1 MSAQEEFARIQQQFV
16 DPTQRE
22 YEIIRPIVL
31 FGETAAERSR
41 QTGVERTVVGD
52 KARRFV
58 LGGMAA
64 LQDQRTQSRD
74 PQEPVYPEAIAG
86 YIVYLKQLYPPIHL
100 REIERILLRKFGYQT
115 NHHTLKRF
123 LAPYDTPIQLEFDLT
138 TFSSYHDAYQARWRV
153 VRMASEG
160 WNKQSIADCLKL
172 SRTHVY
178 RILEAF
184 EQEGFEGL
192 EDHRSRP
199 ANHPGNQLSL
209 PFFKEVLDLQHA
221 YPRVGR
227 WRLHGLLERQRQEA
241 PPSERTVGRAM
252 AINRELHGAPG
263 PWRSAREE
271 KPAPSGW
278 AHLAYRPQYRH
289 HMWYTDIRYLV
300 QLGGSWVYSICILEG
315 YSRKILAGMVS
326 PHQDLT
332 AGLQILYAA
341 LSEYGCPEVLVSDNG
356 SVFTA
361 GHYLAILH
369 DLEIEPRHIE
379 KGTPWQNLIEAQFK
393 VQLRLA
399 DFKFEPAQT
408 LGEVQNQHAEFIE
421 TFNTTPHWAHR
432 QRAAGDRTPLD
443 VLGWQR
449 GRGVESKRLQDL
461 FSRTGFLRTV
471 NRYGFVRVQRFYIYA
486 EDGLSRKRVSI
497 WIYEGEL
504 SIEYRQTLLAR
515 YRCEV
520 GRKPQQ
526 LLYVSDP
533 TFYDTPFASPQLE
546 LIELDDEQWIKFQRR
561 PSRSYTRR
569 MAMLPPQLSLI
580 DVGTSA
586 LVMLALNAI

>member
-1 MSAQEEFARIQQQFV
+1 
-16 DPTQRE
+16 
-22 YEIIRPIVL
+22 
-31 FGETAAERSR
+31 
-41 QTGVERTVVGD
+41 
-52 KARRFV
+52 
-58 LGGMAA
+58 
-64 LQDQRTQSRD
+64 
-74 PQEPVYPEAIAG
+74 
-86 YIVYLKQLYPPIHL
+86 
-100 REIERILLRKFGYQT
+100 LLRKFGYHT

-138 TFSSYHDAYQARWRV
+138 TFSSYDDAYQARWRV

-160 WNKQSIADCLKL
+160 WNKKSIADCLKL

-178 RILEAF
+178 RILDAF
-184 EQEGFEGL
+184 EREGFEGL

-199 ANHPGNQLSL
+199 AHHPGNQLSL
-209 PFFKEVLDLQHA
+209 PFFKEVLDLQQE
-221 YPRVGR
+221 YPRAGR
-227 WRLHGLLERQRQEA
+227 WRLHGLLERQRQEP

-252 AINRELHGAPG
+252 AINRQLHGAPG

-271 KPAPSGW
+271 KPAPSGFPY
-278 AHLAYRPQYRH
+278 LDYRPLHRH
-289 HMWYTDIRYLV
+289 HVWYTDIRYLV
-300 QLGGSWVYSICILEG
+300 QLDGSWVYSICILEG

-332 AGLQILYAA
+332 AVLQILYAA

-369 DLEIEPRHIE
+369 DLEIEPRRIE
-379 KGTPWQNLIEAQFK
+379 KGKPWQNLIEAQFK

-399 DFKFEPAQT
+399 DFKFEQAET
-408 LGEVQNQHAEFIE
+408 LGEVQNDHAEFIE
-421 TFNTTPHWAHR
+421 TFNTTSHWAHR
-432 QRAAGDRTPLD
+432 QRAEGDRTPLD

-449 GRGVESKRLQDL
+449 GRGVESKRLQEL

-471 NRYGFVRVQRFYIYA
+471 NRYGFVSVQRFYIYA

-504 SIEYRQTLLAR
+504 SIEYRQTLLAQ

-526 LLYVSDP
+526 LLHVSDP

-546 LIELDDEQWIKFQRR
+546 LIELDDEQWTKFQRR

-569 MAMLPPQLSLI
+569 MAMLPQQLSLI

-586 LVMLALNAI
+586 LVMLTLNAI

>member
-1 MSAQEEFARIQQQFV
+1 VSAQEEFARIQLQFV

-138 TFSSYHDAYQARWRV
+138 TFSSYDDAYQARWRV

-184 EQEGFEGL
+184 EREGFEGL

-199 ANHPGNQLSL
+199 TNHPGNQLSL
-209 PFFKEVLDLQHA
+209 PFFKEVLDLQQE
-221 YPRVGR
+221 YPRAGR
-227 WRLHGLLERQRQEA
+227 WRLHGLLERQRQEP

-278 AHLAYRPQYRH
+278 AYLAYRPQYRH
-289 HMWYTDIRYLV
+289 HMWYTDIRYVV
-300 QLGGSWVYSICILEG
+300 QLDGSWVYSICVLEG

-332 AGLQILYAA
+332 AVLQILYAA

-361 GHYLAILH
+361 GHYLAILT

-379 KGTPWQNLIEAQFK
+379 KGKPWQNLIEAQFK

-399 DFKFEPAQT
+399 DFKFEQAQT

-421 TFNTTPHWAHR
+421 TFNTTPHWVHR

-471 NRYGFVRVQRFYIYA
+471 NRYGFVSVQRFYIYA

-526 LLYVSDP
+526 LLNVSDP

-569 MAMLPPQLSLI
+569 MAMLPQQLSLI

-586 LVMLALNAI
+586 LVMLTLNAI

>member
-1 MSAQEEFARIQQQFV
+1 VSAQEEFARIQRQFV

-100 REIERILLRKFGYQT
+100 REIERILLRKFGYKT

-138 TFSSYHDAYQARWRV
+138 TFSSYDDAYQARWRV

-178 RILEAF
+178 RILDAF
-184 EQEGFEGL
+184 EREGFEGL

-209 PFFKEVLDLQHA
+209 PFFKEVLDLQHE

-227 WRLHGLLERQRQEA
+227 WRLHGLLERQRQEP

-289 HMWYTDIRYLV
+289 HMWYTDIRYVV
-300 QLGGSWVYSICILEG
+300 QLDGSWVYSICILEG

-332 AGLQILYAA
+332 AVLQILYAA

-399 DFKFEPAQT
+399 DFKFEQAQT
-408 LGEVQNQHAEFIE
+408 LGEGQNQHAEFIE

-449 GRGVESKRLQDL
+449 GRGVESKRLPDL

-471 NRYGFVRVQRFYIYA
+471 NRYGFVSVQRFYIYA

-569 MAMLPPQLSLI
+569 MAMLPQQLSLI

>member
-1 MSAQEEFARIQQQFV
+1 VSAQEEFARIQLQFV

-100 REIERILLRKFGYQT
+100 REIERILLRKFGYRT

-138 TFSSYHDAYQARWRV
+138 TFSSYDDAYQARWRV

-184 EQEGFEGL
+184 EREGFEGL

-199 ANHPGNQLSL
+199 TNHPGNQLSL
-209 PFFKEVLDLQHA
+209 PFFKEVLDLQQE
-221 YPRVGR
+221 YPRAGR
-227 WRLHGLLERQRQEA
+227 WRLHGLLERQRQEP

-278 AHLAYRPQYRH
+278 AYLAYRPQYRH
-289 HMWYTDIRYLV
+289 HMWYTDIRYVV
-300 QLGGSWVYSICILEG
+300 QLDGSWVYSICVLEG

-332 AGLQILYAA
+332 AVLQILYAA

-361 GHYLAILH
+361 GHYLAILT

-379 KGTPWQNLIEAQFK
+379 KGKPWQNLIEAQFK

-399 DFKFEPAQT
+399 DFKFEQAQT

-421 TFNTTPHWAHR
+421 TFNTTPHWVHR

-449 GRGVESKRLQDL
+449 GRGVESKRLPDL

-471 NRYGFVRVQRFYIYA
+471 NRYGFVSVQRFYIYA

-526 LLYVSDP
+526 LLNVSDP

-569 MAMLPPQLSLI
+569 MAMLPQQLSLI

-586 LVMLALNAI
+586 LVMLTLNAI